1 VVLSPARTQLTN
13 KESHL
18 SIFTIPP
25 AKPKIAFKAAP
36 PQPLPILISVAA
48 SDSHI
53 AYALSGPLEVQHR
66 SAQMSVLGNADGL
79 ITACNQ
85 ALRSLTAI
93 RIATFAKAHAEYEA
107 FHANPDGPTV
117 AKPELKPVSVHLRTD
132 STALIE
138 AAQYL
143 TSQDA
148 SEQPEGIVHNFCQQL
163 QRSDIEIVW
172 TLLPVRAA
180 EVEALERWAHL
191 HCRPGR
197 AAIHDGPTRGF
208 YRTSFERLVRD
219 VDEMDRSN
227 CDETLDESADHELI
241 AA

>member
-1 VVLSPARTQLTN
+1 M
-13 KESHL
+13 
-18 SIFTIPP
+18 SIFRIPP
-25 AKPKIAFKAAP
+25 AKPKIALKPTP
-36 PQPLPILISVAA
+36 PQPLPILITVAA
-48 SDSHI
+48 SDTHI
-53 AYALSGPLEVQHR
+53 AYGLSGPLEVQHR
-66 SAQMSVLGNADGL
+66 SGQMSILGNADGL

-85 ALRSLTAI
+85 ALRSLTTI

-107 FHANPDGPTV
+107 FHVNPDGPPV

-132 STALIE
+132 STDLIA

-148 SEQPEGIVHNFCQQL
+148 SEQPEDIVRNFCQQL
-163 QRSDIEIVW
+163 QRSDIAIIW
-172 TLLPVRAA
+172 TQLPARAA

-191 HCRPGR
+191 YCKPGR
-197 AAIHDGPTRGF
+197 AAIHDGPTRDF
-208 YRTSFERLVRD
+208 YRTSFERLVRE
-219 VDEMDRSN
+219 VDEMDRSD

>member
-1 VVLSPARTQLTN
+1 MP
-13 KESHL
+13 
-18 SIFTIPP
+18 IFRIPP

-36 PQPLPILISVAA
+36 PQPLPILISIAA
-48 SDSHI
+48 SDNHI

-66 SAQMSVLGNADGL
+66 SGQLSILGDADGL

-85 ALRSLTAI
+85 ALRSLTTI

-107 FHANPDGPTV
+107 FHANPDGPAV
-117 AKPELKPVSVHLRTD
+117 SKPELKPVSIYMRTD

-143 TSQDA
+143 ASQDA
-148 SEQPEGIVHNFCQQL
+148 SEQPEGIVRSLCQQL
-163 QRSDIEIVW
+163 QRPDIAIVW
-172 TLLPVRAA
+172 TQLPARAA

-191 HCRPGR
+191 YCKLGR

-208 YRTSFERLVRD
+208 YRTSLERSLEEPND
-219 VDEMDRSN
+219 MEISHFDDS
-227 CDETLDESADHELI
+227 LDESLEVELI